1 MDNERVLRDDP
12 MIWALAF
19 RDGLVWRSTPA
30 YSVAEAEA
38 ILSANT

>member
-1 MDNERVLRDDP
+1 
-12 MIWALAF
+12 MIGAVAF

-38 ILSANT
+38 ILYASS